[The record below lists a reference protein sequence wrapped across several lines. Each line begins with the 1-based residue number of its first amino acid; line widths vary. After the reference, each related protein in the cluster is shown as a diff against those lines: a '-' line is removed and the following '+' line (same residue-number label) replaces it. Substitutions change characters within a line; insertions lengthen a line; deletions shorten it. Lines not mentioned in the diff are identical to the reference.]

1 MGQFQYRAVAANG
14 AFTSGVLDAPDRNQA
29 LGRVRQLGITPVEVS
44 EARTSARPATPKS
57 VGGTARKAMTKAMGE
72 LAVLLGAGLSLDRA
86 LALAMENIEH
96 APTRLEFAELLKSVK
111 EGVPLSRA
119 MAARPALFPPMAQA
133 MVEAGETNGR
143 LGEALTRLAETL
155 ERAEDLRALLVSSM
169 IYPIALLTIAT
180 GVILLMLL
188 FVVPQFESVFATAP
202 EGSLPSASLAVMN
215 ASHALRD
222 YGWYL
227 LGGLVV
233 AVLLLRNLLG
243 RSGFRARTDRALLR
257 VPQLGTLIVYAQTAQ
272 FSRTLAVLVDGGV
285 ALPVALAMAQRALTN
300 TWLAAAVHRVA
311 SGLKEGGG
319 LTAPLA
325 ATGVFPRLAIGFFRT
340 GEETSQLGLML
351 GRLADVLDRDVRL
364 RLSRI
369 IAILTPAI
377 TVVLG
382 AAVAGII
389 AAIMTAILGFN
400 DLAVG

>member
-14 AFTSGVLDAPDRNQA
+14 AFTSGILDAPDRSQA
-29 LGRVRQLGITPVEVS
+29 LGRVRQLGITPVEIV
-44 EARTSARPATPKS
+44 EAKAGTRAPAAKA
-57 VGGTARKAMTKAMGE
+57 GGAASRRAVTKAIGE

-86 LALAMENIEH
+86 LGLAMENIDH
-96 APTRLEFAELLKSVK
+96 APTREEFGELLKAVK
-111 EGVPLSRA
+111 EGAPLSRA
-119 MAARPALFPPMAQA
+119 MAARPAQFPPMAQA

-143 LGEALTRLAETL
+143 LGDALTRLANTL
-155 ERAEDLRALLVSSM
+155 ERAEDLRQLLVSSM
-169 IYPIALLTIAT
+169 IYPVALLVIAV

-202 EGSLPSASLAVMN
+202 AGSLPAASLAVMN
-215 ASHALRD
+215 ASHAVRD

-227 LGGLVV
+227 LAGLVGLIL
-233 AVLLLRNLLG
+233 VLRQMLARPALR
-243 RSGFRARTDRALLR
+243 RWTDRALLR

-272 FSRTLAVLVDGGV
+272 FARTLAVLVDGGV

-300 TWLAAAVHRVA
+300 TYLGDAVHRVA
-311 SGLKEGGG
+311 AGLKEGGG

-364 RLSRI
+364 RLSRL